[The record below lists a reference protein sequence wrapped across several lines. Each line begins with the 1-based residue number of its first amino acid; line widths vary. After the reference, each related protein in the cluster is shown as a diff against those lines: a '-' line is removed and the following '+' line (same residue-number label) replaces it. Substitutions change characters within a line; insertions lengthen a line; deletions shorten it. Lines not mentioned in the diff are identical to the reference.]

1 MIGAIVL
8 AAGKSARMGQPK
20 MLLPWGKTTVLGAV
34 LETCAAAGIDHVL
47 VVTGAARESVEAVCR
62 EKAASSVFNPAYAE
76 GEMLSSIQAGI
87 RELPAA
93 VEATLVALGD
103 QPRMQPQTVVSVAAA
118 YADSGAQL
126 VVPSYK
132 MHRGHPWLI
141 HRDLW
146 PELLNLQPGES
157 SRDFLR
163 RHASEIRYV
172 RVDSP
177 TILEDMDTPQD
188 YLKLRP

>member
-1 MIGAIVL
+1 MISAIVL
-8 AAGKSARMGQPK
+8 AAGKSVRMGQPK
-20 MLLPWGKTTVLGAV
+20 MLLPWGAMTVLGAV
-34 LETCAAAGIDHVL
+34 VQTCLGAGIEHIV
-47 VVTGAARESVEAVCR
+47 VVTGAARELVETVCR
-62 EKAASSVFNPAYAE
+62 EEGVRSVFNPEYAG

-87 RELPAA
+87 RELAPG

-103 QPRMQPQTVVSVAAA
+103 QPRMQPQTITSVIET
-118 YADSGAQL
+118 YTESLAQI

-132 MHRGHPWLI
+132 MHRGHPWLV

-146 PELLNLQPGES
+146 PELLELKRNES
-157 SRDFLR
+157 ARDFLG
-163 RHASEIRYV
+163 RHADEIRYV
-172 RVDSP
+172 QVNSP